1 MGGRAIVAKSFARIF
16 EANLKKQGLLPFAF
30 ANKDDYEKI
39 QQNDAISFEG
49 LDALK
54 PGQAVTMTASH
65 EDGST
70 DKIQLN
76 HTLNQEE
83 IEWFNAG
90 SALNYVGSQKA

>member
-1 MGGRAIVAKSFARIF
+1 MGARAIIAKSFARIF

-39 QQNDAISFEG
+39 QQNDTISFEG
-49 LDALK
+49 LDGLK
-54 PGQAVTMTASH
+54 PGQGVTMTVTH

-76 HTLNQEE
+76 HTLNQGE
-83 IEWFNAG
+83 IEWFKAG